1 MLDQEFLSL
10 LEAKLKKIE
19 ERKLKKAL
27 TDFEP
32 NCSGKLCYSTKS
44 YFFDDKELEKKVKEA
59 RENTKTLAEVLND
72 LMSEKGVDKNSDLY
86 LKAQLDRKYFSKI
99 VNNEINP
106 SRDKI
111 ICIAIALELN
121 ITETNSLLKT
131 LGYSLKDDSRDA
143 IIKECLKRKY
153 DLQTV
158 DEYLNHFDEKLL
170 VNYGI

>member
-1 MLDQEFLSL
+1 M
-10 LEAKLKKIE
+10 
-19 ERKLKKAL
+19 
-27 TDFEP
+27 
-32 NCSGKLCYSTKS
+32 N
-44 YFFDDKELEKKVKEA
+44 
-59 RENTKTLAEVLND
+59 
-72 LMSEKGVDKNSDLY
+72 EKGVDKNSDLY

-158 DEYLNHFDEKLL
+158 DEYLDHFDEKLL